1 MGFTDNASYIM
12 EVFCVAFAATL
23 LLTPFSIK
31 LAGKIGAIDVPK
43 DNRRMHVRSIPR
55 FGGLSIFFGSLISI
69 YLFAGTERNVKI
81 ALLGGTLIYLLGVID
96 DLKNLPAGIKFVW
109 QTVVAILMYA
119 FGLRISFI
127 TNYFGS
133 GLWGLS
139 TVVCFFVTVVWI
151 VGVTNTINLVDGLDG
166 LAAGISAI
174 VSLSLAYI
182 SFIHGDIFG
191 VTAVYSTLTA
201 LAGACMG
208 FLPYNFSPAKTFM
221 GDGGSLYLGFMIAI
235 MSVVSPL
242 KQATV
247 ISISVP
253 VIALA
258 IPIFDTFSAI
268 IRRKLRHQ
276 PIMSADKEHLHHKLI
291 AAGYDQRRSV
301 IMLYGITALMG
312 MAAILISR
320 ELFKDALVL
329 IVVVISYL
337 YVFVTDSAYKREKVK
352 EKKVAERILAYFNHL
367 YKKGNVN
374 FEKIVKVALDNNKK
388 MFVVTA
394 NPETL
399 MTGLRDDEFNALLN
413 DESVTI
419 VPDGIGVVKAA
430 EILGI
435 ECSGKITG
443 VDLATFLLKTA
454 DKEKKSMYLFGAKE
468 EVLKK
473 LVHKIETSY
482 PNIILLGSKN
492 GYTKDKDKVFDEI
505 ISMKPD
511 IVLVALGIP
520 MQEFLINK
528 HFEKADKGI
537 FVGVGGS
544 FDVLSGSKKR
554 APQYFINHNIEWLYR
569 IATEPNRLKRFY
581 RGNIKFISIIRKVN
595 KFR

>member
-1 MGFTDNASYIM
+1 MGFTDNARYIM

-55 FGGLSIFFGSLISI
+55 FGGISIFFGSLISI

-182 SFIHGDIFG
+182 AFIHGDIFG

-253 VIALA
+253 VI
-258 IPIFDTFSAI
+258 
-268 IRRKLRHQ
+268 
-276 PIMSADKEHLHHKLI
+276 
-291 AAGYDQRRSV
+291 
-301 IMLYGITALMG
+301 
-312 MAAILISR
+312 
-320 ELFKDALVL
+320 
-329 IVVVISYL
+329 
-337 YVFVTDSAYKREKVK
+337 
-352 EKKVAERILAYFNHL
+352 
-367 YKKGNVN
+367 GN
-374 FEKIVKVALDNNKK
+374 
-388 MFVVTA
+388 
-394 NPETL
+394 
-399 MTGLRDDEFNALLN
+399 
-413 DESVTI
+413 
-419 VPDGIGVVKAA
+419 
-430 EILGI
+430 
-435 ECSGKITG
+435 
-443 VDLATFLLKTA
+443 
-454 DKEKKSMYLFGAKE
+454 
-468 EVLKK
+468 
-473 LVHKIETSY
+473 
-482 PNIILLGSKN
+482 
-492 GYTKDKDKVFDEI
+492 
-505 ISMKPD
+505 
-511 IVLVALGIP
+511 
-520 MQEFLINK
+520 
-528 HFEKADKGI
+528 
-537 FVGVGGS
+537 
-544 FDVLSGSKKR
+544 
-554 APQYFINHNIEWLYR
+554 
-569 IATEPNRLKRFY
+569 
-581 RGNIKFISIIRKVN
+581 
-595 KFR
+595 